1 MVIYHSPSASHG
13 DFMRFLEDTVEELT
27 IKGECMVIGDFNLD
41 LTMDSFYAKKLQTT
55 MLSLGM
61 KQYVNEPTRIMKDS

>member
-1 MVIYHSPSASHG
+1 VKEKLYKGEIMVIYHSPSASHG

-41 LTMDSFYAKKLQTT
+41 LMMDSFYAKKLQC
-55 MLSLGM
+55 
-61 KQYVNEPTRIMKDS
+61 